1 MATNPLQRTLYT
13 LLNANAALNNQ
24 VQSRYYPEARAQ
36 VGASIHGQLPS
47 IIYSVNEDEPMVAM
61 NGVIQFYEAV
71 VEILILDS
79 TAKSAAETAN
89 LVLPVLHN
97 RKNVSVTGGGTGQ
110 AADTALVMFS
120 RLEKQVTGYLAPQN
134 GENTGVFTHSMLF
147 RIMYRENIATAGEA

>member
-1 MATNPLQRTLYT
+1 MATNPLQRTVYS
-13 LLNANAALNNQ
+13 LLAANNALSVQ
-24 VQSRYYPEARAQ
+24 VSGRFYPEARAQ
-36 VGASIHGQLPS
+36 AGVGTQGNLPS

-61 NGVIQFYEAV
+61 NGAIQFHEGV
-71 VEILILDS
+71 VEILILAN
-79 TAKSAAETAN
+79 TALTAADTAN

-120 RLEKQVTGYLAPQN
+120 RLEKQITGYLAPQN

-147 RIMYRENIATAGEA
+147 RVMYRENISAGQEA